1 MFCLVGWGRRPYIAT
16 MYLRY
21 IAFSALAA
29 VLFAPVMARAD
40 LVFSG
45 PVVMGDGDSL
55 RVGGSQNLR
64 LIGIDAPELDQ
75 TCTLD
80 TGATFACGTWVA
92 ETVRKAF
99 NGRAATCTA
108 QQIDRYDRP
117 LVTCT
122 IGGEDLGARLV
133 REGLA
138 LTYRESTTYAAE
150 EKAAILADRGLW
162 SMDMQD
168 PSEHRRARATNR
180 AAPNSAPD
188 PACTIKGNISSNGRI
203 YHRPGDENYARTN
216 IRVDRG
222 ERWFC
227 TEAEAR
233 AAGWRGARR

>member
-1 MFCLVGWGRRPYIAT
+1 MFCLVQAGRRPYIAD
-16 MYLRY
+16 MYSHY
-21 IAFSALAA
+21 IAILTSMVLLAVPA
-29 VLFAPVMARAD
+29 TARAD

-45 PVVMGDGDSL
+45 PVTMGDGDSL

-80 TGATFACGTWVA
+80 DGAEFACGEWVA
-92 ETVRKAF
+92 QTVRKAF

-117 LVTCT
+117 LVTCSV
-122 IGGEDLGARLV
+122 GGEDLGARLV

-138 LTYRESTTYAAE
+138 RTYRDSPTYAAE
-150 EKAAILADRGLW
+150 EKAAILGDRGLW
-162 SMDMQD
+162 SMEMQD
-168 PSEHRRARATNR
+168 PSEHRRARVANR
-180 AAPNSAPD
+180 PAPRSAPD
-188 PACTIKGNISSNGRI
+188 PACNIKGNISSNGRI
-203 YHRPGDENYARTN
+203 YHRPGDENYARTS
-216 IRVDRG
+216 IRVDQG

-227 TEAEAR
+227 SEAEAR

>member
-1 MFCLVGWGRRPYIAT
+1 
-16 MYLRY
+16 MYLRH
-21 IAFSALAA
+21 IAISTFVVLLSAPA
-29 VLFAPVMARAD
+29 MARAD

-45 PVVMGDGDSL
+45 PVVMSDGDSL

-75 TCTLD
+75 ACTLD
-80 TGATFACGTWVA
+80 TGATFDCGAWVA
-92 ETVRKAF
+92 KTVRKAF
-99 NGRAATCTA
+99 NGREAICTA

-138 LTYRESTTYAAE
+138 LTYRDSQIYAAE

-162 SMDMQD
+162 SIEMKD

-180 AAPNSAPD
+180 PAQSPAPN

-227 TEAEAR
+227 SEAEAR